1 MGRGLPLLLLSLLT
15 MTFCGLAEQ
24 FDTSTLWA
32 DALFL
37 SEVKDI
43 RARDV
48 KFGCVNTGAEAEW
61 VGPQG
66 RMVPETRFTDG
77 APLPTTAHSRGSV
90 NSTSW
95 PRR

>member
-15 MTFCGLAEQ
+15 MTFRGLAGQ
-24 FDTSTLWA
+24 VDTSTLWA

-37 SEVKDI
+37 SEIKDI

-48 KFGCVNTGAEAEW
+48 KFGCLNTGAEAEW

-66 RMVPETRFTDG
+66 RMVPETRAVHGRSAASHDG
-77 APLPTTAHSRGSV
+77 A
-90 NSTSW
+90 
-95 PRR
+95 